1 MSARVQRLR
10 ITYSRGTQVQYVGH
24 LDMMRFWERV
34 LRRSK
39 APISYSEG
47 FTPHAQIA
55 MVAPLSVGMTGRA
68 ELIDVFLAEPMPP
81 DEFRE
86 RLQAGLPLGVDIT
99 AVNEVPVSEA
109 SLQSQLRAVEYAITL
124 QPDVDPAEVERRVVA
139 LLAADT
145 VPWIHRRE
153 KQTKEYDLR
162 PLVQDLRLER
172 RSGGAVL
179 HARLKAEESGT
190 GRADQLAAALELS
203 DCIAHTERTAVLLAA
218 AAETIDQR

>member
-1 MSARVQRLR
+1 MSARAQRLR

-34 LRRSK
+34 LRRSR

-55 MVAPLSVGMTGRA
+55 MVAPLSVGMSGKA

-81 DEFRE
+81 GEFRV
-86 RLQAGLPLGVDIT
+86 RLQEALPAGVEIIAVD
-99 AVNEVPVSEA
+99 EVPVGEP

-124 QPDVDPAEVERRVVA
+124 QPDVDAAEVERRIVA
-139 LLAADT
+139 LLAAES
-145 VPWIHRRE
+145 VPWVHRRE

-162 PLVQDLRLER
+162 PLVQDLRLEHHA
-172 RSGGAVL
+172 GGAVL

-203 DCIAHTERTAVLLAA
+203 DCIAHMERTAVVLAA
-218 AAETIDQR
+218 PAETIEQR